1 MTARP
6 YFLRGYTDEWANTQ
20 PAITPLAEP
29 AQEDTGLL
37 MHLHRVTRVPVN
49 DAANDH
55 DAEDELVQSMFAL
68 DLMAIAFFVVFAI
81 ALSIYK
87 PWQWFG
93 PMDLEGTYQATVA
106 AISGV
111 FQ

>member
-1 MTARP
+1 MNSRP
-6 YFLRGYTDEWANTQ
+6 HFLRGYTDEWCPTL
-20 PAITPLAEP
+20 PAITPLSDP
-29 AQEDTGLL
+29 PTEDTGVLL
-37 MHLHRVTRVPVN
+37 HLHRVTQVPVSE
-49 DAANDH
+49 AANDY
-55 DAEDELVQSMFAL
+55 DAEDELVESMFAL